1 MTSNISVQ
9 TIVRRTLSPRLYYQV
24 CCLVLFL
31 LASSASSNEFY
42 RRTHF
47 SESHW
52 PGASLRATFEGMIN
66 GTAYRPYVY
75 RQLLPD
81 FVNWLDRIAP
91 ASVKSYFYHRD
102 MNLSAPYVSALA
114 SSTVAWDPHYFFRYL
129 ALYLCTYLSAFI
141 AVCAMYLVCRAL
153 SFPMP
158 ASVFAAAI
166 VILLVPYVM
175 SGGGYFYDFPELAFF
190 ALTLWVALKFD
201 WYWMIPL
208 VLLGTWN
215 KESFL
220 LFIATL
226 YPIVRL
232 KSPRPLA
239 LFQTAVLGM
248 LSAAVVLW
256 LRWRF
261 AGNPGS
267 TVYFW
272 LPDEFGMLMHP
283 RYLIVATREVYGI
296 PMIMGNTIGP
306 ILMITWTVWRA
317 WKHLPKAIQRH
328 AQIAAV
334 LNFPLYLL
342 FVQPGKLRDLSM
354 LYMTLLIVIAVNL
367 KLWMS
372 DVGLLGDNHTSHSDT
387 GNPGVAAN
395 AAD

>member
-1 MTSNISVQ
+1 MQ
-9 TIVRRTLSPRLYYQV
+9 TIVRRILSPRHYYQV
-24 CCLVLFL
+24 CCLLLFL
-31 LASSASSNEFY
+31 LAASASSNEFY

-47 SESHW
+47 SEAHW
-52 PGASLRATFEGMIN
+52 PGASQRATFEGMIN

-81 FVNWLDRIAP
+81 FVNWLNRITPTA
-91 ASVKSYFYHRD
+91 VKTYFYHRQ
-102 MNLSAPYVSALA
+102 MNLSASYISALTT
-114 SSTVAWDPHYFFRYL
+114 STVAWDPNYFFRYL
-129 ALYLCTYLSAFI
+129 LLYLCTYFSAFV

-153 SFPMP
+153 DLPNP
-158 ASVFAAAI
+158 ACVFASAV

-190 ALTLWVALKFD
+190 ALTFWAALKFD

-220 LFIATL
+220 FFIVTL
-226 YPIVRL
+226 YPILRQ
-232 KSPRPLA
+232 KSPRTNTL
-239 LFQTAVLGM
+239 LQTAVLGTV
-248 LSAAVVLW
+248 STAVVLW

-267 TVYFW
+267 TVYYW
-272 LPDEFGMLMHP
+272 LPDEFGLLMHP
-283 RYLIVATREVYGI
+283 RYLVLATREVYGI
-296 PMIMGNTIGP
+296 PMMMGNTVGP
-306 ILMITWTVWRA
+306 ILMIIWTVWRA
-317 WKHLPKAIQRH
+317 WKHLPLAIKRH
-328 AQIAAV
+328 IQIAAI
-334 LNFPLYLL
+334 LNLPLYLL

-354 LYMTLLIVIAVNL
+354 LYITLLIVIAVNL

-372 DVGLLGDNHTSHSDT
+372 DVGLRDGGHASPSKVAMS
-387 GNPGVAAN
+387 GVTAS